1 MTDKDKIEHVANFLC
16 ERATDGQC
24 CLPDLTESSRKT
36 FINLAVQLLQEI
48 EVVE

>member
-1 MTDKDKIEHVANFLC
+1 MNDKEKIEHVANFLC

-24 CLPDLTESSRKT
+24 CLPDLTKNSRKT

-48 EVVE
+48 EAIK